1 MTEAIMYAA
10 IGFLIAVLLGVAVI
24 PLVHQRAI
32 RLTMR
37 RIESSLPIG
46 MAEIQAEK
54 DGLRAD
60 FAIAMRR
67 LEIANEQL
75 RTRLAQ
81 EVVRVSQKAA
91 MVTRMKSQ
99 ISEQRDQL
107 AITPAGTRAKRERAQ
122 DRRAA

>member
-1 MTEAIMYAA
+1 MYAA
-10 IGFLIAVLLGVAVI
+10 IGFLIAVLLGVAVV

-54 DGLRAD
+54 DGLRAE
-60 FAIAMRR
+60 FAIAIRR

-75 RTRLAQ
+75 RARLAQ
-81 EVVRVSQKAA
+81 EMVRVSQKAA
-91 MVTRMKSQ
+91 MITRMKSQ

-107 AITPAGTRAKRERAQ
+107 AITPAGTRPKRERAQ